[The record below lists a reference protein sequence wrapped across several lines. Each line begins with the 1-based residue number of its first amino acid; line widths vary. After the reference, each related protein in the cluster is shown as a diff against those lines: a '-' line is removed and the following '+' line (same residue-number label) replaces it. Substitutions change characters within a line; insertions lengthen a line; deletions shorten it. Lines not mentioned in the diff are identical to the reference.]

1 MAVYYT
7 IVQYSNINQYTTT
20 VSWLSCVIGDREK
33 GNREMTIPGAQPPGG
48 SGVRIIWIQIWQYI
62 PMYPAII
69 PNKPY
74 FRI

>member
-48 SGVRIIWIQIWQYI
+48 MKVGYKYSN
-62 PMYPAII
+62 I
-69 PNKPY
+69 PNLSVFFSK
-74 FRI
+74 RNCL